1 MKKLFTTPIL
11 YIPFKRL
18 NIVKQVFPRILEVNP
33 QKLYVFQDG
42 PRNEAEAYALK
53 EVRKYISN
61 VVHEKNLKVFTKFNQ
76 NNLGPYKAIWEAVSW
91 FFENEEQGIIIEE
104 DIYPSLSF
112 FYFCEKLLNHYKTNE
127 KVWAIVGK
135 DNVGLKDNKD
145 IYFLKTFL
153 PPWGFA
159 TWKDR
164 WDKTDFNLEKLS
176 RIILSDNLN
185 NLYRKAIEGLVS
197 LDIDNFGWDVRF
209 DAFIKSYDG
218 FVVHSSKNLVKHI
231 GWENGTH
238 YNLASAVDEEIYE
251 IDVENLYIPEQI
263 EYSENIENENLE
275 NWKYYDA
282 FAELFSNTFRENL
295 KKILK
300 KSSSVSIYGAGF
312 LGRMLFFIHE
322 DLFNNK
328 LISFVDDNISGY
340 IKSIPIFKPHNISIK
355 PDTVIISTAKND
367 LYEILENRIQSIYP
381 DIKVYNIKDLL
392 STHNIS

>member
-1 MKKLFTTPIL
+1 MKKPFTTPIL

-33 QKLYVFQDG
+33 QKLYIFQDG
-42 PRNEAEAYALK
+42 PRNEAESYALK
-53 EVRKYISN
+53 EVIEYISN
-61 VVHEKNLKVFTKFNQ
+61 VTYEKNLKVFTKFNQ
-76 NNLGPYKAIWEAVSW
+76 DNLGPYKGVWEAVSW

-135 DNVGLKDNKD
+135 DNVSLKDNKD

-164 WDKTDFNLEKLS
+164 WDKTDFNLKKLS
-176 RIILSDNLN
+176 RITLLN
-185 NLYRKAIEGLVS
+185 NSNNIYRKAMEGLVS

-231 GWENGTH
+231 GWKDGTH
-238 YNLASAVDEEIYE
+238 YSLAPEIDEKVYE
-251 IDVENLYIPEQI
+251 IDIENLSMPEYI
-263 EYSENIENENLE
+263 EYNEKVEYENLE
-275 NWKYYDA
+275 SWKYFDA
-282 FAELFSNTFRENL
+282 FAGLFSKTLRENL
-295 KKILK
+295 KNILK
-300 KSSSVSIYGAGF
+300 KSGSVSIYGAGF
-312 LGRMLFFIHE
+312 LGRMLFFIYE

-328 LISFVDDNISGY
+328 LISFIDDNISGN
-340 IKSIPIFKPHNISIK
+340 IKDIPILKPYNMGIK
-355 PDTVIISTAKND
+355 PDIVIISTVKNG
-367 LYEILENRIQSIYP
+367 LYNILESKIHSIYP
-381 DIKVYNIKDLL
+381 DIKIYNIKDLL
-392 STHNIS
+392 SNLI